1 MDLWH
6 DVHLSHPHLTT
17 PPLPRDATL
26 RALGT
31 TNLSSIPL
39 YLAAGPSLD
48 VWTSDRPTQEWLQA
62 NWRSDSRSDEDKSE
76 TTWQERP
83 GGQFEHGI
91 LLGVDNGQHEPI
103 DAGLDIT
110 EILLYA
116 ASSETLHGHPLPLT
130 PPRSSSPTHVHG
142 TDRKKPSTRLYALPL
157 SSHTFRTISQSPI
170 AHDSDSIAPEDGYH
184 LPFPS
189 EPPVVQP
196 ENTKARKR
204 AKIEILFHD
213 ASQNRRAQKKRGGE
227 GVAKAMAGLDG
238 RIPMPLP
245 SPAPLELTQATKKT
259 APKRVVFSR
268 ASATGSL
275 IQPPPIEKPIS
286 RPQAS
291 QRPTLTTT
299 HHRSSLSLVETAL
312 SRIIMAGMRMYGLQP
327 HHNHQRRKSLAT
339 SSHDAQAQIQS
350 QTTTTSSSI
359 SADQEEYKAIYHQT
373 FKAAAFVFRRS
384 WRE

>member
-142 TDRKKPSTRLYALPL
+142 TDRKKPSIRLYALPL

-227 GVAKAMAGLDG
+227 GVAKAMA
-238 RIPMPLP
+238 
-245 SPAPLELTQATKKT
+245 
-259 APKRVVFSR
+259 
-268 ASATGSL
+268 
-275 IQPPPIEKPIS
+275 
-286 RPQAS
+286 
-291 QRPTLTTT
+291 
-299 HHRSSLSLVETAL
+299 
-312 SRIIMAGMRMYGLQP
+312 
-327 HHNHQRRKSLAT
+327 
-339 SSHDAQAQIQS
+339 
-350 QTTTTSSSI
+350 
-359 SADQEEYKAIYHQT
+359 
-373 FKAAAFVFRRS
+373 
-384 WRE
+384 